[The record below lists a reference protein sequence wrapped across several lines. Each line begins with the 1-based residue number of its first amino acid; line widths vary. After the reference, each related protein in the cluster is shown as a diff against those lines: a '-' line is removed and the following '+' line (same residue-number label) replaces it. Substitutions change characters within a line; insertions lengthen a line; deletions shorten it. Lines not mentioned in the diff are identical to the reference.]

1 VRPNPK
7 REFLRHTANVPLEV
21 EKVGGSGTL
30 RETGVNVSRGGLAFE
45 SAACPEI
52 GTILQLRIPTV
63 QPAFEARARV
73 VWCRSE
79 SEKYLVGVQFLDAE
93 AAFRSRMVQQVCS
106 IEKYRRDV
114 HQQEGRALT
123 PEEAA
128 TEWITRFAGR
138 FPRSE
143 TVRPEEDSS

>member
-21 EKVGGSGTL
+21 EKVGGSVAVKK
-30 RETGVNVSRGGLAFE
+30 GVNVSRGGLAFV
-45 SAACPEI
+45 STACPEI
-52 GTILQLRIPTV
+52 GEVLQLRIPTV
-63 QPAFEARARV
+63 EPAFEARARV
-73 VWCRSE
+73 VWCRPE
-79 SEKYLVGVQFLDAE
+79 SENFLVGVQFLDAE

-114 HQQEGRALT
+114 QSQEGRALT

-138 FPRSE
+138 FPRSA
-143 TVRPEEDSS
+143 TVRPDDSSS